1 MRLSGQVY
9 TCSAGETWDSVALVV
24 YEEEKYACELL
35 NANPA
40 LCRIPVFTGGE
51 TLELPVVEV
60 SEDEY
65 EDSAEEYMPATA
77 PWKE

>member
-1 MRLSGQVY
+1 MTLSGNTY
-9 TCSAGETWDSVALVV
+9 HCSGGETYDSVALRV
-24 YEEEKYACELL
+24 YGNEKYACELL

-51 TLELPVVEV
+51 ILELPEVVIPAEDDAGVYV
-60 SEDEY
+60 SEK
-65 EDSAEEYMPATA
+65 A

>member
-1 MRLSGQVY
+1 MILSGNTY
-9 TCSAGETWDSVALVV
+9 RCSGGETFDSVALHV
-24 YEEEKYACELL
+24 YGNEKYSCDLL

-51 TLELPVVEV
+51 TLALPVVVVPE
-60 SEDEY
+60 EDDNGVY
-65 EDSAEEYMPATA
+65 SSVKA